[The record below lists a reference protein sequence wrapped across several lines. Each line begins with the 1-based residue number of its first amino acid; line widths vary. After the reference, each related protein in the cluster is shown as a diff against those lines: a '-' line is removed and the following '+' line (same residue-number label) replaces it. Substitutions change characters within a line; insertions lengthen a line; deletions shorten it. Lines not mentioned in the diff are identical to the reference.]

1 MSAGGFSFN
10 EDGGCI
16 NESKE
21 SLAGVGD
28 GIGAGEVA
36 FSCAG
41 GCVFSA
47 LLQCEHCAQKSNA
60 VELPPAT
67 LIALLVHSFFALRG
81 SSAGFTYLITN
92 GPMPWT
98 WIIVSAGVQA

>member
-1 MSAGGFSFN
+1 VSADGFSFN

-36 FSCAG
+36 FSSAG
-41 GCVFSA
+41 GCVF
-47 LLQCEHCAQKSNA
+47 L
-60 VELPPAT
+60 
-67 LIALLVHSFFALRG
+67 
-81 SSAGFTYLITN
+81 
-92 GPMPWT
+92 
-98 WIIVSAGVQA
+98 GVASMRAPRSKV